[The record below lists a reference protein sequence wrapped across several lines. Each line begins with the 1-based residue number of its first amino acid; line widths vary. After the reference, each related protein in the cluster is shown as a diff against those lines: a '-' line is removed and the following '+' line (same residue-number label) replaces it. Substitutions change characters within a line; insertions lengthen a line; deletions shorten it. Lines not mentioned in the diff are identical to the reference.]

1 MTDYQT
7 KQRRKNMVV
16 GLFVIVALC
25 VFVWMLFRFRELP
38 LAVSKLKSFN
48 VLVYFPEAPG
58 IQSDTPVQ
66 YCGYQIGRV
75 MKVSPPQFYG
85 DAHRVG
91 VTLAIEKRY
100 SDIPEEVDIFVIK
113 RGLGSSFVE
122 LRVDPSKITQPDKFL
137 SHGME
142 IDTGKVGMAS
152 DFFPPEVQ
160 SKIEDLVDSITTL
173 SENTNAVI
181 GDGENQMNIKK
192 MISSIETAFAQA
204 DATMQ
209 SIQQLSDETAE
220 KVQVA
225 GDKIIV
231 AAEQLEG
238 VLSESRQILETIES
252 GEGTAGK
259 MINDGRLYEDLLESS
274 QELRMLLEQ
283 LKEWVGESSE
293 KGLKLRHGL

>member
-7 KQRRKNMVV
+7 KQRRRNMVV
-16 GLFVIVALC
+16 GIFVVFALG
-25 VFVWMLFRFRELP
+25 VFLWMLFRFRELP
-38 LAVSKLKSFN
+38 LFVSKLQSFN
-48 VLVYFPEAPG
+48 VLVHFPEAPG
-58 IQSDTPVQ
+58 VQPDTPVQ

-85 DAHRVG
+85 DSHRVG

-122 LRVDPSKITQPDKFL
+122 LRVDRSKITQPDKFL